1 MLTSHNLAIDSVE
14 KKIFKLTA
22 NGKSEKYLLSQR
34 NFSSGSLDEDDEQNN
49 NDESFQFPGLFPS
62 VQDDDLSLSSDEE
75 RDKRDR
81 LQELSKLAAYS
92 AANANVLK
100 DLRLPLMNDNM
111 DFQFDIDD

>member
-1 MLTSHNLAIDSVE
+1 
-14 KKIFKLTA
+14 
-22 NGKSEKYLLSQR
+22 
-34 NFSSGSLDEDDEQNN
+34 
-49 NDESFQFPGLFPS
+49 
-62 VQDDDLSLSSDEE
+62 LSLSSDEE

-111 DFQFDIDD
+111 DF